1 MALPVAQ
8 IMAQIQEVVSD
19 DVIAEAQE
27 KAYEALEAVD
37 EAEEMMEEAEDMV
50 ATSATY
56 SFSKSDLSGHEP
68 AVLLFFCRKISWLL
82 VSSAGAPVVVT
93 VLGV

>member
-8 IMAQIQEVVSD
+8 IMAQIQEGVSD
-19 DVIAEAQE
+19 V
-27 KAYEALEAVD
+27 VVT
-37 EAEEMMEEAEDMV
+37 EAEENADQAEDMV

-56 SFSKSDLSGHEP
+56 SFSKSDLAGHEP
-68 AVLLFFCRKISWLL
+68 AVLLFFCRKISWML